1 MDLLELQQRANQL
14 VSKVN
19 NYEASLDKYEISET
33 DILAEHKYADLYTLR
48 AVMNL
53 LFGSDANKKCDRS
66 LSIPTDLRLFAST
79 VPMWNTTFNLIPR
92 VVSQQTI
99 YTGFN
104 PIVTSTIPYTDPL
117 YQPNQFPCSDN
128 WLRVKYADKPGILK
142 EAVLVFTPQNVTRR
156 SELIIDDQSRIYL
169 TINGARNFTTYS
181 SVEGRDV
188 VVISSPDLSGSTT
201 YYIRIERNYLNETQD
216 RIDFFQSTDKGA
228 SWTFLT
234 SLVQNT
240 NYSSQSNIDIMDS
253 TGNSDYLQGTFDA
266 TQSYLVFDNDTT
278 KKQYI
283 YGEFEELGLYHNLKN
298 KNNGV
303 IVNSFGEASGFT
315 SSNYLYI
322 DGLYYDDYDDWYL
335 NNMVDPTVELEFTL
349 TSEVT
354 SKQRL
359 ISLTGLIEVNILDMN
374 TISLWNWGQSA
385 WTTIISEHLELNK
398 TYRLKVAISN
408 SNTRISTYKYNFATN
423 EYEVTN
429 DNVSFSTA
437 SDKYQPI
444 VIGAYYNGNDPF
456 TQGIINL
463 VNTKIND
470 VPMYYLQEAT
480 ISTYD
485 VKSDK
490 HEFISNIDTLNNF
503 NLIQL
508 DALTNTVTSRD
519 QRVKCG
525 INYSYSSNIA
535 DALATECQVANLF
548 KWNTT
553 DPDDIPNNTITL
565 NRQVPGVVLYYLG
578 PEYFEQH
585 LPTISYNPT
594 QSKFNAVSYN
604 NPPYWGSFYDTTRLT
619 ELDKPA
625 MYSQWNSDMLN
636 MWGDTATCKMFM
648 PGMFY
653 SRGKLISPQQIWQP
667 ATKYGEE
674 NRNYGYNC
682 QGSAAY
688 HELVFKNRRQGLE
701 TVVVTEEVF
710 DQSKFTIVGSPTIT
724 DDGIASGFS
733 TSNYIKVPK
742 LSSIP
747 SSLEIQCTFK
757 GSSTSQAPR
766 NCIFSYYQS
775 ETKMFRLFWYTS
787 TILRLDFIPSGASTY
802 SSITFSG
809 DINSEYSIKIIY
821 KNNVLKLYVDNE
833 LAGTYEG
840 EVDLSVLSTVDMLVG
855 CQVVDGWY
863 LGNGL
868 VNLPRLL
875 IITDDKVAFKGTK
888 EVKAEIQADFIP
900 ALPEV
905 PDNDP
910 QGLATRAVLAQQK
923 EFYTGRLWF
932 NELDSL
938 NGADMTKFATVINQ
952 ASRVRES
959 SGDVDPN
966 KFILI
971 NEVSLLPTGIISNY
985 NTDKYV
991 YADIDVLNTNQNIEV
1006 HLPLI
1011 NYSTSAGTGIWY
1023 GFYEAGSAGNPRYR
1037 IYISSIASTTDMFQY
1052 TIDYINSDG
1061 AITTTTKYINEA
1073 ATDPV
1078 STSDTLDLKMT
1089 INRQILNFYIN
1100 GNKVGED
1107 VVLNADTNLAP
1118 SFMIGRVESSNNSI
1132 NINPLRIL
1140 ANGIETFTSHAV
1152 SETYMTDDEFYKN
1165 FKLDYNTYADGLNQ
1179 PK

>member
-53 LFGSDANKKCDRS
+53 LFGSDADKKCDRS

-79 VPMWNTTFNLIPR
+79 VPMWNTTFNLIPKA
-92 VVSQQTI
+92 
-99 YTGFN
+99 
-104 PIVTSTIPYTDPL
+104 TSTSDYNSILTVVGNPTNNDGIVSGLTDSTNYL
-117 YQPNQFPCSDN
+117 YISSDN
-128 WLRVKYADKPGILK
+128 YPSSDFK
-142 EAVLVFTPQNVTRR
+142 EVVLVFTTSNNTTQQN
-156 SELIIDDQSRIYL
+156 IWIDDHTRLYL
-169 TINGARNFTTYS
+169 IMNTNGYFQAWDIINNTWATITTWATNTEYYFKI
-181 SVEGRDV
+181 VKNE
-188 VVISSPDLSGSTT
+188 ISSTQYRND
-201 YYIRIERNYLNETQD
+201 YY
-216 RIDFFQSTDKGA
+216 QSTDQGV
-228 SWTFLT
+228 SWTLIT
-234 SLVQNT
+234 SITQNK
-240 NYSSQSNIDIMDS
+240 NDSIGNVGVFGNASN
-253 TGNSDYLQGTFDA
+253 NQFQGQADLSK
-266 TQSYLVFDNDTT
+266 SYYKLDNDDTE
-278 KKQYI
+278 Y
-283 YGEFEELGLYHNLKN
+283 
-298 KNNGV
+298 
-303 IVNSFGEASGFT
+303 
-315 SSNYLYI
+315 YLYEHSI
-322 DGLYYDDYDDWYL
+322 
-335 NNMVDPTVELEFTL
+335 
-349 TSEVT
+349 
-354 SKQRL
+354 
-359 ISLTGLIEVNILDMN
+359 TGYSYEVN
-374 TISLWNWGQSA
+374 
-385 WTTIISEHLELNK
+385 
-398 TYRLKVAISN
+398 
-408 SNTRISTYKYNFATN
+408 
-423 EYEVTN
+423 
-429 DNVSFSTA
+429 
-437 SDKYQPI
+437 
-444 VIGAYYNGNDPF
+444 
-456 TQGIINL
+456 
-463 VNTKIND
+463 
-470 VPMYYLQEAT
+470 
-480 ISTYD
+480 
-485 VKSDK
+485 SDK

-682 QGSAAY
+682 QGSALY
-688 HELVFKNRRQGLE
+688 HELVFKNRRKGLE
-701 TVVVTEEVF
+701 TVVTTEEVF
-710 DQSKFTIVGSPTIT
+710 DKSKFTIVRSPTIT
-724 DDGIASGFS
+724 DDGITSGLNSNNYLGTPTIDFS
-733 TSNYIKVPK
+733 NAINWEIISPMIKIGSAPTADAYILK
-742 LSSIP
+742 
-747 SSLEIQCTFK
+747 
-757 GSSTSQAPR
+757 A
-766 NCIFSYYQS
+766 
-775 ETKMFRLFWYTS
+775 
-787 TILRLDFIPSGASTY
+787 GASSSSGTGFIHIIQRVNSTELSIGVYLTNWNSAQITKIISFNINDLVQIKIKYNSGTY
-802 SSITFSG
+802 SILYKVNNGEWTIAATQTDKTNISYNGIVHLGSENAFTGSIDLKQFSIT
-809 DINSEYSIKIIY
+809 
-821 KNNVLKLYVDNE
+821 V
-833 LAGTYEG
+833 
-840 EVDLSVLSTVDMLVG
+840 
-855 CQVVDGWY
+855 
-863 LGNGL
+863 
-868 VNLPRLL
+868 
-875 IITDDKVAFKGTK
+875 DDKVVFKGTK
-888 EVKAEIQADFIP
+888 EVKAEIQTDFIP

-966 KFILI
+966 KFILL

-1037 IYISSIASTTDMFQY
+1037 IYISSVASTTDMFQY

-1061 AITTTTKYINEA
+1061 TITTTTKYINEA

-1152 SETYMTDDEFYKN
+1152 SETYMTDDEFYNN

>member
-53 LFGSDANKKCDRS
+53 LFGSTADKKCDRS
-66 LSIPTDLRLFAST
+66 LNIPTDLRLFAST
-79 VPMWNTTFNLIPR
+79 VPMWNTTFNLIPKATSSSDYNSILT
-92 VVSQQTI
+92 VV
-99 YTGFN
+99 GN
-104 PIVTSTIPYTDPL
+104 PTNNDGIVSGLTDSTNYL
-117 YQPNQFPCSDN
+117 YISSDN
-128 WLRVKYADKPGILK
+128 YPSNNFK
-142 EAVLVFTPQNVTRR
+142 EVVLVFTTSNDTAQQN
-156 SELIIDDQSRIYL
+156 IWIDDHTRMYL
-169 TINGARNFTTYS
+169 TKRHKYLSIYNTVTGIYENILNITSNTEYYIKI
-181 SVEGRDV
+181 VKNE
-188 VVISSPDLSGSTT
+188 ISS
-201 YYIRIERNYLNETQD
+201 TQY
-216 RIDFFQSTDKGA
+216 RIDYYQSIDQGV
-228 SWTFLT
+228 SW
-234 SLVQNT
+234 
-240 NYSSQSNIDIMDS
+240 I
-253 TGNSDYLQGTFDA
+253 
-266 TQSYLVFDNDTT
+266 
-278 KKQYI
+278 
-283 YGEFEELGLYHNLKN
+283 
-298 KNNGV
+298 
-303 IVNSFGEASGFT
+303 
-315 SSNYLYI
+315 
-322 DGLYYDDYDDWYL
+322 
-335 NNMVDPTVELEFTL
+335 
-349 TSEVT
+349 
-354 SKQRL
+354 
-359 ISLTGLIEVNILDMN
+359 
-374 TISLWNWGQSA
+374 
-385 WTTIISEHLELNK
+385 
-398 TYRLKVAISN
+398 
-408 SNTRISTYKYNFATN
+408 
-423 EYEVTN
+423 
-429 DNVSFSTA
+429 STA
-437 SDKYQPI
+437 SITQNKNDSMGNVGVFGGTNGLGQFQGQADLSKS
-444 VIGAYYNGNDPF
+444 YYKLDNDD
-456 TQGIINL
+456 TE
-463 VNTKIND
+463 
-470 VPMYYLQEAT
+470 YYLYEHSIT
-480 ISTYD
+480 GYSYE

-519 QRVKCG
+519 QRVQCG

-585 LPTISYNPT
+585 LPTISYNPS

-701 TVVVTEEVF
+701 TVVTTEEVF

-724 DDGIASGFS
+724 NDGIASGFS
-733 TSNYIKVPK
+733 SDNLVETVALKTISSDNFNISIIFTMGTHHQNVLFTSMQPGNTEHGIAIITNGNRIYGFA
-742 LSSIP
+742 SS
-747 SSLEIQCTFK
+747 T
-757 GSSTSQAPR
+757 GSSWDIYNTKIGTTTLVSGTRYLLNLAFNGSQYICKLL
-766 NCIFSYYQS
+766 NLNTNIETIEWITDSDLKIFAGNNIIALGARYWSP
-775 ETKMFRLFWYTS
+775 M
-787 TILRLDFIPSGASTY
+787 SGSIDLKQF
-802 SSITFSG
+802 SITT
-809 DINSEYSIKIIY
+809 
-821 KNNVLKLYVDNE
+821 NNE
-833 LAGTYEG
+833 
-840 EVDLSVLSTVDMLVG
+840 
-855 CQVVDGWY
+855 
-863 LGNGL
+863 
-868 VNLPRLL
+868 
-875 IITDDKVAFKGTK
+875 VAFKGTK
-888 EVKAEIQADFIP
+888 EVKTEIQTDFIP
-900 ALPEV
+900 ALSEV

-966 KFILI
+966 KFILL

-1006 HLPLI
+1006 YLPLV

-1037 IYISSIASTTDMFQY
+1037 IYISSVASTTNMFQY
-1052 TIDYINSDG
+1052 TIDYINESG
-1061 AITTTTKYINEA
+1061 SITTTTGIIDET

-1078 STSDTLDLKMT
+1078 STSDTLDFKMT

-1100 GNKVGED
+1100 GNKVGKD
-1107 VVLNADTNLAP
+1107 IVLNADTNLAP
-1118 SFMIGRVESSNNSI
+1118 SFMMGRVESSNNSI

>member
-19 NYEASLDKYEISET
+19 NYEASLDKYEIPET

-53 LFGSDANKKCDRS
+53 LFGSDADKKCDRS
-66 LSIPTDLRLFAST
+66 LNIPTDLRLFAST

-104 PIVTSTIPYTDPL
+104 PIVTSTIPYTDPR

-128 WLRVKYADKPGILK
+128 WLRVKYADKPGVLK

-169 TINGARNFTTYS
+169 TINGARNFTAYS

-201 YYIRIERNYLNETQD
+201 YYIKIERNYLNETQD
-216 RIDFFQSTDKGA
+216 RIDYFQSTDKGA
-228 SWTFLT
+228 SWTFLK

-253 TGNSDYLQGTFDA
+253 NGNSDHFQGTFDA

-298 KNNGV
+298 KNSGV
-303 IVNSFGEASGFT
+303 SVNSFGEASGFT

-322 DGLYYDDYDDWYL
+322 DGLYYDDYNDWYL

-359 ISLTGLIEVNILDMN
+359 VSLTGLIEVNILDMN
-374 TISLWNWGQSA
+374 TISLWNWGQST
-385 WTTIISEHLELNK
+385 WTTIISEPLELNK

-429 DNVSFSTA
+429 DNVLFSTA

-463 VNTKIND
+463 INTKINNI
-470 VPMYYLQEAT
+470 PMYYLQEAPV
-480 ISTYD
+480 STYD

-508 DALTNTVTSRD
+508 DALTNTVTTRD
-519 QRVKCG
+519 QRVQCG

-701 TVVVTEEVF
+701 TVVTTEEVF
-710 DQSKFTIVGSPTIT
+710 DQSKFNIIGSPTIT
-724 DDGIASGFS
+724 NDGIASGFS
-733 TSNYIKVPK
+733 SSSYVKV
-742 LSSIP
+742 
-747 SSLEIQCTFK
+747 T
-757 GSSTSQAPR
+757 
-766 NCIFSYYQS
+766 N
-775 ETKMFRLFWYTS
+775 
-787 TILRLDFIPSGASTY
+787 
-802 SSITFSG
+802 
-809 DINSEYSIKIIY
+809 
-821 KNNVLKLYVDNE
+821 
-833 LAGTYEG
+833 
-840 EVDLSVLSTVDMLVG
+840 VDLSGLFHIKQKYTTNATLDAAQMIMSTATTRGFVLATDNNILWLLLSSDGSNFDIANKRSTLTLSPNTTYDIDLYFDGSKYYVDINGTNYIEVTSSLKIYNAQSRDIDLGFWFSNSNAYQKGSIDLKQFLVI
-855 CQVVDGWY
+855 
-863 LGNGL
+863 
-868 VNLPRLL
+868 VNDEV
-875 IITDDKVAFKGTK
+875 IFKGTK
-888 EVKAEIQADFIP
+888 EVKAEIQTDFIP
-900 ALPEV
+900 ALPEI

-938 NGADMTKFATVINQ
+938 NGADMTKFATAINQ

-959 SGDVDPN
+959 LGDVDPN
-966 KFILI
+966 KFRLI
-971 NEVSLLPTGIISNY
+971 NDVSLLPTGVVSNY
-985 NTDKYV
+985 NTDKYL

-1006 HLPLI
+1006 SLPLI
-1011 NYSTSAGTGIWY
+1011 NYSESSGTGIWY
-1023 GFYEAGSAGNPRYR
+1023 GFYEAGTAGNPRYR
-1037 IYISSIASTTDMFQY
+1037 IYISSVASTTNMFQY
-1052 TIDYINSDG
+1052 TIDYINESG
-1061 AITTTTKYINEA
+1061 SITTTTGTIDEA

-1078 STSDTLDLKMT
+1078 TTSDTLDFKMT

-1100 GNKVGED
+1100 GNKVGENIT
-1107 VVLNADTNLAP
+1107 LNADTNLAP

-1152 SETYMTDDEFYKN
+1152 SETYMTDDEFYRN